1 MLIVR
6 PEFLALLRCPSC
18 GSSSG
23 LQLDATKDDERET
36 REGRLHC
43 RLCQLDVVP
52 RQVRDGVADLM
63 LDPSPEVSA
72 EAEGLERFALEMR
85 RDGWDRARVLG
96 LPYEKSGY
104 WFAQARAMEL
114 LLETV
119 SFAPGRSILDVGANT
134 CWATATFAHIGL
146 RAVAL
151 DISMVEM
158 QGLRT
163 ADWWFEDQ
171 GTYFERVLAQM
182 SALPFADDS
191 FDWVFCCEVLH
202 HNNRRGMT
210 RALREIH
217 RVLRPGGSL
226 LVMNE
231 PLRWP
236 TDLKRDH
243 GVEVARFAGN
253 EHVYFFLEYLWM
265 EWRAGFHRIRITEPA
280 FDVFFSHDPIDLTLE
295 ASVLGSFKLAAI
307 NVARQ
312 RALVRRLHM
321 WWRYLMGPEVSLQ
334 MICTKSTPASTSQT

>member
-1 MLIVR
+1 MR
-6 PEFLALLRCPSC
+6 PELLTLLQCPSC
-18 GSSSG
+18 CSSRS
-23 LQLDATKDDERET
+23 LRFYAIAEDERET
-36 REGRLHC
+36 REGQLYC
-43 RLCQLDVVP
+43 RVCQRARP
-52 RQVRDGVADLM
+52 IRNGVADLM

-85 RDGWDRARVLG
+85 RDGWDRARVLS
-96 LPYEKSGY
+96 LPYDDSGY
-104 WFAQARAMEL
+104 WWTQRRSMER

-119 SFAPGRSILDVGANT
+119 PLMPGQSILDIGANT
-134 CWATATFAHIGL
+134 CWATATFARMGMY
-146 RAVAL
+146 AVAL

-171 GTYFERVLAQM
+171 DMYFERVLAEM
-182 SALPFADDS
+182 SALPFATDS

-202 HNNRRGMT
+202 HNDRRRMT
-210 RALREIH
+210 GALREIH

-243 GVEVARFAGN
+243 GVEVAEFAGN
-253 EHVYFFLEYLWM
+253 EHVYFFTEYLLM
-265 EWRAGFHRIRITEPA
+265 AWRAGFRRIRIDEPA
-280 FDVFFSHDPIDLTLE
+280 FDLFYSQDPLHLTLE
-295 ASVLGSFKLAAI
+295 AGLLGSLKLAVI

-312 RALVRRLHM
+312 RLFIRRLYM
-321 WWRYLMGPEVSLQ
+321 WWRYLLGSEVSLQ
-334 MICTKSTPASTSQT
+334 MICTKENANKKA

>member
-1 MLIVR
+1 MR
-6 PEFLALLRCPSC
+6 PELLALLRCPSC
-18 GSSSG
+18 GSPSSF
-23 LQLDATKDDERET
+23 QLDAIADDERET

-43 RLCQLDVVP
+43 PFCQLERP
-52 RQVRDGVADLM
+52 VRDGVADLW
-63 LDPSPEVSA
+63 LDPTPEVSA

-96 LPYEKSGY
+96 LPYDESGY
-104 WFAQARAMEL
+104 WWTQRRSMER

-119 SFAPGRSILDVGANT
+119 PFAPGQSILDVGANT
-134 CWATATFAHIGL
+134 CWATATFARIGL

-171 GTYFERVLAQM
+171 ETYFERVLAQM
-182 SALPFADDS
+182 SALPFANDC
-191 FDWVFCCEVLH
+191 FDWVLCCEVLH
-202 HNNRRGMT
+202 HNDRRGMAG
-210 RALREIH
+210 ALREIH

-243 GVEVARFAGN
+243 GTEVALFAGN
-253 EHVYFFLEYLWM
+253 EHVYFFLEYLWTA
-265 EWRAGFHRIRITEPA
+265 WRAGFHRIRITEPG
-280 FDVFFSHDPIDLTLE
+280 FDTFYSHDPIYLTFE

-307 NVARQ
+307 NLARQ
-312 RALVRRLHM
+312 SAFARRLYM
-321 WWRYLMGPEVSLQ
+321 WWRYLMGPQVSLQ
-334 MICTKSTPASTSQT
+334 MICTKSASSSMP